1 MKKIVTKESIDT
13 EVSSFKIIDYKCENG
28 CTYFYVACPT
38 CAKKFNRL
46 IAIEPS
52 KEGDKHNSSVIW
64 K

>member
-38 CAKKFNRL
+38 CAKKL
-46 IAIEPS
+46 I
-52 KEGDKHNSSVIW
+52 DW
-64 K
+64 

>member
-1 MKKIVTKESIDT
+1 MILKLV
-13 EVSSFKIIDYKCENG
+13 VFKIIDYKCENG

-38 CAKKFNRL
+38 CAKKLNRL